1 MGQVKIGQV
10 KIGQVKNGRV
20 KNDLIPYHQ
29 FVLIVQL
36 VAGKN

>member
-29 FVLIVQL
+29 FVRIVQL
-36 VAGKN
+36 AGKN